1 MSPRQPVLA
10 EEGGGQKRFDVEA
23 ARLEARGAGA
33 AGRVHPT
40 DDTDRDDHGDGDAR
54 SLQLRRGGRAGRA
67 RDCLHRHLLA
77 PSTKVEVAA
86 CCITWLLLLGAL
98 LVVFFLGLPRLA
110 CAAFVPLL
118 AWVKVRWTAEGIPSR
133 SGSFISRP
141 ALGSLIALRGCV
153 WTRQHVTFSGCDA
166 GAPANV

>member
-1 MSPRQPVLA
+1 MSPRQSVLV
-10 EEGGGQKRFDVEA
+10 EEAGGQKRFDVEA
-23 ARLEARGAGA
+23 ARPEARGAGA

-40 DDTDRDDHGDGDAR
+40 DDTDRDDNGDGDAR

-86 CCITWLLLLGAL
+86 CCIIWLLLLGAL

-118 AWVKVRWTAEGIPSR
+118 AWVKVRWTVSR
-133 SGSFISRP
+133 RALWSFISHP
-141 ALGSLIALRGCV
+141 ALGSLLALRGCV
-153 WTRQHVTFSGCDA
+153 WNRQHVTFR
-166 GAPANV
+166 V